1 MLSGDAGRWS
11 PADADRFAG
20 SLRRVRRGCN
30 DRAVDDWVAVAI
42 GLLAGHPAVKSVEFA
57 GSRSRGTHEELS
69 DWDFAVETSDF
80 DALARDLPALV
91 APLDPVGQQWEPMG
105 HFPVY
110 QVLLR
115 GPTKIE
121 YLFLGRSQD
130 PLPPL
135 QPSPDTL
142 PAINTHFWD
151 WIWWLAT
158 KAAVGRSDLVAE
170 HMPQLYTQLL
180 RPMGIS
186 AVPATIESAVEVFVA
201 RRNALE
207 EEFGISVD
215 RALETEVR
223 LGIDR
228 VLGERAR
235 PSHG

>member
-1 MLSGDAGRWS
+1 
-11 PADADRFAG
+11 
-20 SLRRVRRGCN
+20 LRRVRRGCN
-30 DRAVDDWVAVAI
+30 DRAVDDWVTVAI
-42 GLLAGHPAVKSVEFA
+42 GCIAGHPAVKSVEFA

-91 APLDPVGQQWEPMG
+91 APLDPLGQQWEPMG

-110 QVLLR
+110 QVFLR

-135 QPSPDTL
+135 EPSRETL

-158 KAAVGRSDLVAE
+158 KASIGRSDLVAE

-186 AVPATIESAVEVFVA
+186 AVPVSIESAVEVFVA

-207 EEFGISVD
+207 EDFGISVD
-215 RALETEVR
+215 RALESEVR

-235 PSHG
+235 QSHG